1 MVCLCCGVP
10 DYVGGGCDV
19 DVGGVFCFD
28 GGEGLEGWVVSGGEC
43 GLCLGVA
50 WEPECPGAGVGVPG
64 GYGEDACGAVA
75 VGELWVE

>member
-10 DYVGGGCDV
+10 DYVGGCCGV
-19 DVGGVFCFD
+19 DVGGVFCGD
-28 GGEGLEGWVVSGGEC
+28 VGEGLEWGVVACGE
-43 GLCLGVA
+43 GSLCLWVA

-64 GYGEDACGAVA
+64 GYGEYGGVVA